1 MEIIKNIVKPI
12 EVTGTAVKYA
22 AVKGKAYKMIETK
35 DGFVPR
41 DPTYPL
47 GSPGLIAR
55 TEAKPG
61 TIIKTGVEVTPGP
74 TGTHISEGE

>member
-1 MEIIKNIVKPI
+1 MEITKNIAKPI
-12 EVTGTAVKYA
+12 EVTGTAGKYA
-22 AVKGKAYKMIETK
+22 AVKNKTYRMIETK

-55 TEAKPG
+55 TAAKPG
-61 TIIKTGVEVTPGP
+61 VISVKPGTGVEVTPGD
-74 TGTHISEGE
+74 GGGK

>member
-1 MEIIKNIVKPI
+1 MKTVKNIAKRI
-12 EVTGTAVKYA
+12 EVTGAAGKYTAVKNKTYR
-22 AVKGKAYKMIETK
+22 MIETK

-55 TEAKPG
+55 TAAKPVV
-61 TIIKTGVEVTPGP
+61 ISIKPGTGVEVTPGD
-74 TGTHISEGE
+74 GGRR